1 MEQLRL
7 SSLSLPQRLEALEAT
22 AVAAARRARAARAA
36 ARELCASPRRSSPRR
51 VRCRCRGFCGVHVGL
66 LLRLDDVLLVADPL
80 VAEPVTNLGSAA
92 AISIYCIKNNYT
104 YFT

>member
-1 MEQLRL
+1 M
-7 SSLSLPQRLEALEAT
+7 
-22 AVAAARRARAARAA
+22 RRHHGPGGPGGTGGAGGR
-36 ARELCASPRRSSPRR
+36 P
-51 VRCRCRGFCGVHVGL
+51 GGVHVGL